1 VTRNMGEGDQTRPHL
16 ARRSGSRSRP
26 NFPAAAR
33 QMREAPW
40 RGNAGR
46 RQEHIPAHR
55 ARSRTVSMSRRFPEF
70 SRMFWQS
77 IRPQPGLHPAMRA
90 RMWKPG
96 QSGNPAGVSKAYAEA
111 MREIS
116 MRPVELS
123 SGAER
128 TRRWRERRRQ
138 GVVVVSF
145 DVAPDVTARL
155 IRSGWLD
162 ATKRGDKEA
171 IATAL
176 IELAEKATELEVT
189 SASRSM

>member
-1 VTRNMGEGDQTRPHL
+1 VVFSLSMSKR
-16 ARRSGSRSRP
+16 
-26 NFPAAAR
+26 FPA
-33 QMREAPW
+33 
-40 RGNAGR
+40 
-46 RQEHIPAHR
+46 
-55 ARSRTVSMSRRFPEF
+55 F
-70 SRMFWQS
+70 SRLFWQS

-96 QSGNPAGVSKAYAEA
+96 QSGNPAGVRKAY
-111 MREIS
+111 
-116 MRPVELS
+116 PVELS

-162 ATKRGDKEA
+162 ATKEA

-176 IELAEKATELEVT
+176 VELAEKATELEVT
-189 SASRSM
+189 PASRSM